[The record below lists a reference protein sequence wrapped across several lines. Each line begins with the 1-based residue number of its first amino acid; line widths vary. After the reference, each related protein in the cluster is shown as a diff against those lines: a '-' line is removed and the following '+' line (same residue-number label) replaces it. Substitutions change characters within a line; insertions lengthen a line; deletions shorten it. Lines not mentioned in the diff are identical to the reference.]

1 MRHSTY
7 MNNFSTA
14 FKVLALIF
22 IVILGVVNLA
32 NGQTDSFQDSFKG
45 FVQGSNCYVFQNSKL
60 IGPTKN
66 LP

>member
-1 MRHSTY
+1 

-45 FVQGSNCYVFQNSKL
+45 FIQARIAMFLKTQN
-60 IGPTKN
+60 
-66 LP
+66 